1 MEGGRDSM
9 IPPPPSLQT
18 LQREITELEEAVQEA
33 HALQVSTEARLL
45 ETVR

>member
-1 MEGGRDSM
+1 MEGGREGFYD
-9 IPPPPSLQT
+9 PPSSLQT